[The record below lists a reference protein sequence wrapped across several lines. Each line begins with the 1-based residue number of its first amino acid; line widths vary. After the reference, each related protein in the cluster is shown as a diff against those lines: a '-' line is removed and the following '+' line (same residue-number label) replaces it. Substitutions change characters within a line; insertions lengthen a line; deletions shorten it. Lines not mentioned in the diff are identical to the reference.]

1 MSNNCECAYC
11 KNDLPFEIPKE
22 IIQSLLNQQ
31 LVLFAGAG
39 ISTETKQIFKE
50 TLYEEVFLDLEE
62 QDENISFPNLM
73 SKFCRLNNG
82 KQKLLE
88 KIKKR
93 FDYTHQYSELYS
105 EASKF
110 HKEVSKFW
118 MIENIITTNWDD
130 HFERECNAIPIVT
143 AEDFAFY
150 NINQRKVFKI
160 HGSISNYGSIIAT
173 KEDYEKC
180 YESLSTGLIGA
191 NLKTLLATK
200 TILFVGYSFRDFD
213 FIKVI
218 ELLKKEMGEVFPH
231 FYIISLDDNFPD
243 SINGLKFTHIKTSGT
258 FFFENIREHFINKQ
272 LILPDE
278 LFKTIYHV
286 KYSLIEAQSEL
297 HEFYFEKQKNC
308 SVLFS
313 SIYQDG
319 ISHAIDYLIFK
330 SKTGESY
337 NPLFI
342 INQIKI
348 YENDIKKR
356 YTKSRN
362 YMEIAYVNG
371 YINGLAIP
379 FFFDEIEDFPYHFI
393 YGLNDVSDKE
403 LAYETY
409 EKDIIRHKSSEKY
422 GRQYFK
428 EYLKDGSDM
437 ILRHRPFL

>member
-1 MSNNCECAYC
+1 MTTNCECAFC
-11 KNDLPFEIPKE
+11 KNDLPFEIPTG
-22 IIQSLLNQQ
+22 IIQALLDQQ

-39 ISTETKQIFKE
+39 ISTETKHIFKE
-50 TLYEEVFLDLEE
+50 TLYEEVFLDIKET
-62 QDENISFPNLM
+62 DENISFPDLM

-93 FDYTHQYSELYS
+93 FDYIHQFSELYA

-110 HKEVSKFW
+110 HKEISKFW

-130 HFERECNAIPIVT
+130 HFERECNTIPIVT

-150 NINQRKVFKI
+150 NIKQRKVFKI
-160 HGSISNYGSIIAT
+160 HGSISNYGSIVAT

-180 YESLSTGLIGA
+180 YENLSTGLIGA

-213 FIKVI
+213 FNKLV
-218 ELLKKEMGEVFPH
+218 ELLKKEMGDVFPH
-231 FYIISLDDNFPD
+231 FYIVSLDDNFPD
-243 SINGLKFTHIKTSGT
+243 SIKGLNFTHIKTSGT
-258 FFFENIREHFINKQ
+258 FFFKNIREHFINEH

-278 LFKTIYHV
+278 LFETIYEV
-286 KYSLIEAQSEL
+286 KYSLMEEQAEL
-297 HEFYFEKQKNC
+297 HNYYFEKKKNC
-308 SVLFS
+308 SILFS

-319 ISHAIDYLIFK
+319 ISHAIDYLLFK

-337 NPLFI
+337 NPSFI
-342 INQIKI
+342 FNQMEI
-348 YENDIKKR
+348 YENDIKKKFS
-356 YTKSRN
+356 KSRN
-362 YMEIAYVNG
+362 YMETSYVNG
-371 YINGLAIP
+371 YIKGLSIP
-379 FFFDEIEDFPYHFI
+379 FYFDEVEEFPFHFI
-393 YGLNDVSDKE
+393 YGLNSVNDKK

-409 EKDIIRHKSSEKY
+409 ENDIIRHKSSEKY
-422 GRQYFK
+422 GRQFFK